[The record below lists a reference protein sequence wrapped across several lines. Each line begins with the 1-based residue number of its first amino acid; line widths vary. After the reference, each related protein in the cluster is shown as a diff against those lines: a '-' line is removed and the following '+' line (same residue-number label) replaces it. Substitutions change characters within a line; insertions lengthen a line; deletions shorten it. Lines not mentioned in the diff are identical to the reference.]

1 MVSVQKYWENP
12 HMLHINCEP
21 SRAYFVPYDDEHT
34 ARQNVRGESP
44 HFRSLNGMW
53 KFKYCESVIDVEDRF
68 VSGAFQADEW
78 AEIPV
83 PSNWQMHGYDR
94 PHYTNVNYP
103 YPCDPPYVP
112 TENPAGL
119 YLRDIEIDLSR
130 SVGEQQFLL
139 FEGVD
144 SAFYLW
150 VNGHMVGYSQVSHM
164 TSEFNVTNY
173 LTQGTNRIAVMV
185 LKWSDGSYLEDQDMW
200 RMSGIF
206 RDVYLLSR
214 AQDRIVDIFLRP
226 LLTADFARATLS
238 CDVTLSKGT
247 PSEVR
252 VVLAN
257 PEGIV
262 IADKSASVDGTGTL
276 EFTLEHPLLWSA
288 ETPYLYPVTIYHGK
302 EVIRLRTGF
311 RRIEVVKSVILVNGV
326 AVKFK
331 GVNRHDSH
339 PELGHTI
346 PLDHMRNDLLLMK
359 LHNVNAVRTS
369 HYPNDPRFLD
379 MCDELG
385 FYVID
390 EADLETHGTQHAGDG
405 NMLSADP
412 EFADAYVDRMQRM
425 VERDKNHPCILLWSL
440 GNESG
445 FGDNHRKMA
454 LWARDRDGSRL
465 IHYERVFHPEVM
477 SGVADVRKAT
487 SFLDVYSR
495 MYPHVDWISDEF
507 LTDPNEDRPLILC
520 EYSHAMGNG
529 PGDLEDYWQ
538 LFYRHPRLAGG
549 FVWEWTDHSVKT
561 RTADGTEYYAY
572 GGDFGDMPNDGN
584 FCVDGLV
591 YPDRRPH
598 TGLLELKNVI
608 RPVRAAAVDL
618 AAGKVQLT
626 NLYDFLTLSHLSVH
640 WTVEKDG
647 ASVGSGELR
656 DLDIPA
662 HGSGT
667 VIIPCSDKVP
677 ARSSGRYL
685 LTLSYVLLS
694 DTPWAK
700 AGHEVGFDQFE
711 LPVEKVRTQPV
722 LNSGNRPLVRTRSAG
737 STTIHGQD
745 FSCTFDTERGTFTS
759 LSFRGRELFSAA
771 PRFTVWRAPTD
782 NDRNVQ
788 HEWMA
793 EGYDRLDMH
802 TYEVKE
808 EDAADGTV
816 IFRVAYSLGGYIR
829 RPVLRGEAVWTV
841 HPSGDIVLAT
851 RVVVREGLPFLP
863 RFGLRL
869 TLPEGSESVDYFGF
883 GPHESY
889 VDKRR
894 STRKSRYRTTVDAMH
909 EEYLKPQEN
918 GSHYAT
924 EWASVANR
932 MGEGL
937 LFIGMED
944 FSFNASHYTPEDI
957 ASSAHPHELAP
968 KKRTETIVH
977 LDQSMSGMG
986 SNSCGPELLPA
997 YRLSAQTIDFS
1008 VRIRAVATSEI
1019 SLLDLV
1025 HSTLG

>member
-1 MVSVQKYWENP
+1 MVSVQRYWENP
-12 HMLHINCEP
+12 HTLHINCEP
-21 SRAYFVPYDDEHT
+21 SHAYFIPYGDEHT
-34 ARQNVRGESP
+34 ARENARGESP
-44 HFRSLNGMW
+44 QFRSLNGMW
-53 KFKYCESVIDVEDRF
+53 KFKYCESVINVEDSY
-68 VSGAFQADEW
+68 VSGAFQADGW

-112 TENPAGL
+112 TENPTGL
-119 YLRDIEIDLSR
+119 YLRDIEIDLSG
-130 SVGEQQFLL
+130 SGDEQKFLV

-150 VNGHMVGYSQVSHM
+150 VNGQLVGYSQVSHM
-164 TSEFNVTNY
+164 TSEFNVTSC

-200 RMSGIF
+200 RLSGIF

-214 AQDRIVDIFLRP
+214 APDHLVDIFLRP
-226 LLTADFARATLS
+226 VLTADFARATLS
-238 CDVTLSKGT
+238 CDVTLSGGAS
-247 PSEVR
+247 SEVR

-262 IADKSASVDGTGTL
+262 IADKSAQVRGTGTL

-288 ETPYLYPVTIYHGK
+288 ETPYLYPVTVYNGK

-390 EADLETHGTQHAGDG
+390 EADLETHGTQHAGDS

-425 VERDKNHPCILLWSL
+425 VERDKNHPCILIWSL

-454 LWARDRDGSRL
+454 LWAKGRDGSRL

-477 SGVADVRKAT
+477 SGVPEVRKAT

-495 MYPHVDWISDEF
+495 MYPDVGWITGEF

-529 PGDLEDYWQ
+529 PGDLEDYWR

-561 RTADGTEYYAY
+561 RTADGTEFYAY

-591 YPDRRPH
+591 YPDRTPH

-626 NLYDFLTLSHLSVH
+626 NHYDFLTLSHLAVR

-647 ASVGSGELR
+647 AAVASGELR

-662 HGSGT
+662 HGSAT
-667 VIIPCSDKVP
+667 VIVPCADRVP

-685 LTLSYVLLS
+685 LTLSYALLN
-694 DTPWAK
+694 DAPWAM

-711 LPVEKVRTQPV
+711 LPVEKVRTQSASKPGI
-722 LNSGNRPLVRTRSAG
+722 LPLVREHSAG

-745 FSCTFDTERGTFTS
+745 FSCIFDTERGTFTS
-759 LSFRGRELFSAA
+759 LRFRGRELFPAV
-771 PRFTVWRAPTD
+771 PQFTVWRAPTD
-782 NDRNVQ
+782 NDRNVR

-793 EGYDRLDMH
+793 EGYDRLQMH
-802 TYEVKE
+802 TYDVKE
-808 EDAADGTV
+808 EAATDGAV
-816 IFRVAYSLGGYIR
+816 AFRVTYSLGGYIR
-829 RPVLRGEAVWTV
+829 KPVLRGEALWTV

-851 RVVVREGLPFLP
+851 KVAVREALPFLP

-869 TLPEGSESVDYFGF
+869 TLPAGSESVDFFGF

-894 STRKSRYRTTVDAMH
+894 STRKSRYCTTVDAMH

-924 EWASVANR
+924 EWATVTDW
-932 MGEGL
+932 MGAGL

-944 FSFNASHYTPEDI
+944 FSFNASHYAPEDI
-957 ASSAHPHELAP
+957 ASSAHPFELAP
-968 KKRTETIVH
+968 KKRAETIVH
-977 LDQSMSGMG
+977 LDHNMSGMG

-1025 HSTLG
+1025 HSTLQ